1 MKKEI
6 TVQDVAD
13 MIDHSLLRPDIT
25 IDELKEGCDLAIKY
39 NLISVC
45 ARPSDM
51 DVVCEKLKGSS
62 VLPTTVISFP
72 HGTCTTETK
81 IFELKDAI
89 SKGALEC
96 DVVMNVGRFLS
107 GEYDYVVNELTKLAE
122 ISHEN
127 NIILKVIFEN
137 HYLTDEQ
144 IVKACQLAKEA
155 NVDFI
160 KTSTGYAA
168 SGAKMHDLEI
178 MVANAEGRQVKAAG
192 GVRTLDDC
200 LAMLAIGVTRVG
212 TRASEDIILEA
223 QKRFE
228 NGTLNVDQ

>member
-13 MIDHSLLRPDIT
+13 TIDHSLLRPDIT

-107 GEYDYVVNELTKLAE
+107 GEYDYVVKELTKLAE

>member
-6 TVQDVAD
+6 TVQDVAN

-25 IDELKEGCDLAIKY
+25 ISELKEGCDLAIKY

-51 DVVCEKLKGSS
+51 DIVCEKLKGSD

-81 IFELKDAI
+81 IFELEDAI
-89 SKGALEC
+89 SKGAMEC
-96 DVVMNVGRFLS
+96 DVVMNIGRFLS

-122 ISHEN
+122 ISHKN

-160 KTSTGYAA
+160 KTSTGYAE
-168 SGAKMHDLEI
+168 SGAKMHDLQI

-200 LAMLAIGVTRVG
+200 LSMMAIGVTRVG

-228 NGTLNVDQ
+228 DGTLNIDQ